1 VAEGGE
7 MKEIKGYE
15 WTKAGGI
22 QDCWRDNGYSLADQM
37 RQTGT
42 IPFEVYAF
50 LKGTQATPSYFSGSG
65 LIDYHNLGT
74 RLAHAHPAGCKKL
87 TGRHTVLCIYRD
99 TKGKIHF
106 KKHRKG
112 ACPYLKKAGYYDKD

>member
-1 VAEGGE
+1 MREF
-7 MKEIKGYE
+7 KGYE
-15 WTKAGGI
+15 WTKAGGVKDNW
-22 QDCWRDNGYSLADQM
+22 QDNGRSLADQM

-65 LIDYHNLGT
+65 LIGYSNLSKN
-74 RLAHAHPAGCKKL
+74 LAHAHPVWLRKL
-87 TGRHTVLCIYRD
+87 TSRHTVLCIYRD
-99 TKGKIHF
+99 AKGKIHF

-112 ACPYLKKAGYYDKD
+112 ACPYLRKAGYYDKD

>member
-7 MKEIKGYE
+7 MREIKGYE
-15 WTKAGGI
+15 WTKAGGNKDTW
-22 QDCWRDNGYSLADQM
+22 QDSGCSLADQM

-65 LIDYHNLGT
+65 LNIYPNL
-74 RLAHAHPAGCKKL
+74 RKKLAHAHSVGCRKL
-87 TGRHTVLCIYRD
+87 TSRHTVLCIYRD
-99 TKGKIHF
+99 TKGKVHF

-112 ACPYLKKAGYYDKD
+112 SCPYLKKAGYYNED